1 MNRDSAE
8 PGPLRDVLAQILIE
22 NSNVGEPRNTQ
33 DFLHLV
39 RGALTLRS
47 EADRLLHTAV
57 VSARDVGA
65 TWQNIGSTLGMT
77 KQAAQ
82 KRFAPPSA
90 RGSATLD
97 AKERTIGPTTS
108 FNEMHELALAGS
120 YGWHSV
126 DFGATHHR
134 VIHSDTQWEHLR
146 VTISPGK
153 ISTLVADGWLLIGSS
168 FPYTYLKR
176 DTGIPAL
183 LEEPS
188 P

>member
-1 MNRDSAE
+1 MTRDRAE

-22 NSNVGEPRNTQ
+22 TSDVGEPRGAE
-33 DFLHLV
+33 DFLLLV
-39 RGALTLRS
+39 RGAFTLRA

-82 KRFAPPSA
+82 KRFAPPS
-90 RGSATLD
+90 GQSSATLN

-108 FNEMHELALAGS
+108 FDEMHELALAGR

-134 VIHSDTQWEHLR
+134 VIRSDTRWEHLR

-153 ISTLVADGWLLIGSS
+153 VRTLVADGWLLIGSS

-188 P
+188 Q